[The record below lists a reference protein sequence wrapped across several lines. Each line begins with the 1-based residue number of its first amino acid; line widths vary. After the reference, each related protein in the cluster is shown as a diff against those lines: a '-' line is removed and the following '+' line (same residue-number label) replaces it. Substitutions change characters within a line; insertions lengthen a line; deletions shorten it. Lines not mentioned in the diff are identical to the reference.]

1 MTNPSHNLGLVSQ
14 DQASEKRRV
23 PRINL
28 AQEQF
33 KLSANGKVFSVAD
46 LSRDG
51 FAIRVLELSDLILF
65 SVGAPISGT
74 LNVDGQKLSVFGRV
88 AHLRADLVG
97 AQFGELE
104 AKVRNALEAFL
115 DPAHLGKELKLRP
128 HSSRDVVWYTGPS
141 GTHLFFG
148 KDAQGVSRK
157 VSALVLGSYVQWEEG
172 LGLTTGTYSFSEDR
186 DEVYGALRLETVLF
200 KADPSVDS
208 AKTDLAK
215 RLVLGSNLS
224 QDLKDWL
231 LRRLG

>member
-1 MTNPSHNLGLVSQ
+1 MTNPSPSLGLVSK
-14 DQASEKRRV
+14 DRASEKRRV

-33 KLSANGKVFSVAD
+33 KLGLNGKVFSVAD
-46 LSRDG
+46 LSQQG
-51 FAIRVLELSDLILF
+51 FALRILDPQDLAVF
-65 SVGAPISGT
+65 SVGAKIEGT
-74 LNVDGQKLSVFGRV
+74 LNLAREKLAIQGRV
-88 AHLRADLVG
+88 AHVRPDLIGVE
-97 AQFGELE
+97 FGELMP
-104 AKVRNALEAFL
+104 KVRATLDAFL

-148 KDAQGVSRK
+148 KDAQGVSRR
-157 VSALVLGSYVQWEEG
+157 VSALVLGVYVQWEEATG
-172 LGLTTGTYSFSEDR
+172 LGTGTYALSEDR
-186 DEVYGALRLETVLF
+186 DEVHGALRLETVLF
-200 KADPSVDS
+200 SADSAVDP